1 VELKSN
7 GAASGPDTGDG
18 PSTTGQVAGQ
28 GTVGRVAG
36 GNLRAFLS
44 LRAAGATGL
53 R

>member
-18 PSTTGQVAGQ
+18 PSTTGQVA
-28 GTVGRVAG
+28 RVAG

-44 LRAAGATGL
+44 LRAAGAMDGAG
-53 R
+53 